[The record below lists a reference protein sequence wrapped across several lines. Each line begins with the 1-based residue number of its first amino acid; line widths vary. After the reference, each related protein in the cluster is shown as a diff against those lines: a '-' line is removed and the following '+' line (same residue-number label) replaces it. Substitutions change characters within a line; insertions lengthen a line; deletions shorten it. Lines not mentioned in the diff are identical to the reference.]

1 MPPKAPKPPPEFET
15 EGLKEHPVV
24 KKWMDK
30 GFPEM
35 DLLKLS
41 ETFLT
46 ICAPRSAPRTDTAF
60 PSHTFFATTLA
71 IARTSRADRK
81 DKVKKDKAAAKNAK
95 KLKLPEPVPEPEA
108 KNPGVDLACFEQLL
122 GKMKITLTDKKGTF
136 KGAIPRGSET
146 INFSEFVHVVAQ
158 TKA

>member
-46 ICAPRSAPRTDTAF
+46 IY
-60 PSHTFFATTLA
+60 
-71 IARTSRADRK
+71 RK